1 MKVGDRVWVEVSRDK
16 ERLGTIKKV
25 DPYDI
30 IYPYNVL
37 LDGSPNDSQWYSD
50 CHMRTATIDLD
61 TTRIHLQ
68 ENAAVK
74 SDHSKP
80 DMSLIPR
87 AAKVGIALAMM
98 DGEKKYGRYNYLEGM
113 DWSRLIGAADRHLSA
128 FNDGED
134 DASDSKLNHL
144 YHAAAN
150 LCMLIEYHEKGIG
163 NDNRNKKNT

>member
-16 ERLGTIKKV
+16 ERLGRIEAISEGGLFPV
-25 DPYDI
+25 YECVMDVGRSFSAI
-30 IYPYNVL
+30 IEDL
-37 LDGSPNDSQWYSD
+37 RLAADE
-50 CHMRTATIDLD
+50 LD
-61 TTRIHLQ
+61 TTPIHLQ
-68 ENAAVK
+68 ENVAVK
-74 SDHSKP
+74 SDQSKP

-128 FNDGED
+128 FNDGEN
-134 DASDSKLNHL
+134 DASDSNLNHL

-150 LCMLIEYHEKGIG
+150 LCMLIEYYEKGIG
-163 NDNRNKKNT
+163 NDNRNKTNT